1 MSDKLKKLTG
11 KNPRDFEPV
20 VFTLVNKPDV
30 DLFKELVDS
39 DDFLFD
45 FVKQNVC
52 NRMASVCNES
62 NYLNLLQFL
71 KFYSPSY
78 EDFIVSTL
86 VNFADEDLTDRMLGI
101 FEDGTEDE
109 KAYCAK
115 FFSYIQEPVAIEF
128 LKDNAYSQHQGL
140 SSNCAAALAAVGD
153 KDCYQKALEKLNSI
167 DDFEKLDAVKFLVSY
182 GNTDSVSNILT
193 AIKSSSLAENIA
205 GELLYLADIFSII
218 ERSET
223 DGLYI
228 LNLIINGLGEIFDL
242 SQAFDFRLYEVLEF
256 ILNTTMT
263 SEKAVV
269 LLNAA
274 EKFDVLTENDEYLF
288 DNSKDVKQEVFDIKK
303 LLKSVDREFLN
314 SFVADELKP
323 DSLLVYTALDLTS
336 DVSGVRLLLG
346 ANNQTIVLKAVE
358 TLKRLK
364 AFSDNDRTA
373 ALSVVSDENIKSI
386 INAM

>member
-1 MSDKLKKLTG
+1 MSDKLKSLTG
-11 KNPRDFEPV
+11 KNPVDFEPV
-20 VFTLVNKPDV
+20 VFTLINNPDV

-86 VNFADEDLTDRMLGI
+86 VNFADDELTDRMLGI

-314 SFVADELKP
+314 SFVADELKQ

-364 AFSDNDRTA
+364 AFSDNDRTL
-373 ALSVVSDENIKSI
+373 ALNVVSDENIKNI

>member
-1 MSDKLKKLTG
+1 MSDKLKNLTG

-20 VFTLVNKPDV
+20 VFTLINKPDV

-39 DDFLFD
+39 EDFLFD

-115 FFSYIQEPVAIEF
+115 FFSYIQEPVAIDF
-128 LKDNAYSQHQGL
+128 LKENVYSQHHGL
-140 SSNCAAALAAVGD
+140 SSNCAAALAAIGN
-153 KDCYQKALEKLNSI
+153 KDCYFEALEKLNSV

-182 GNTDSVSNILT
+182 GDTGAVLNILN
-193 AIKSSSLAENIA
+193 AVKSSAMAENIA
-205 GELLYLADIFSII
+205 GELLYLTDIFSIL
-218 ERSET
+218 ERSES
-223 DGLYI
+223 DGLFI

-242 SQAFDFRLYEVLEF
+242 SQVFDFRLYDVLEF

-263 SEKAVV
+263 SQRAVV
-269 LLNAA
+269 LLNAVD
-274 EKFDVLTENDEYLF
+274 KFDALTENDEYLF
-288 DNSKDVKQEVFDIKK
+288 DNSKDVKQEVFGIKK
-303 LLKSVDREFLN
+303 LLKSADREVLN
-314 SFVADELKP
+314 SFMSNELKQ

-364 AFSDNDRTA
+364 AFSDNDRTF
-373 ALSVVSDENIKSI
+373 ALNVVSDENIKNI

>member
-1 MSDKLKKLTG
+1 MSDKLKNLTG

-20 VFTLVNKPDV
+20 VFTLINNPDV

-86 VNFADEDLTDRMLGI
+86 VNFADDELTDRMLGI
-101 FEDGTEDE
+101 FEDGTDDE

-115 FFSYIQEPVAIEF
+115 FFSYIQEPVVIEF

-346 ANNQTIVLKAVE
+346 SNNQTVVLKAVE
-358 TLKRLK
+358 TLKRLNV
-364 AFSDNDRTA
+364 FSDEDRTA

>member
-1 MSDKLKKLTG
+1 MSDKLKSLTG
-11 KNPRDFEPV
+11 KNPVDFEPV
-20 VFTLVNKPDV
+20 VFTLINNPDV

-86 VNFADEDLTDRMLGI
+86 VNFADDELTDRMLGI

-242 SQAFDFRLYEVLEF
+242 SLAFDFRLYEVLEF

-364 AFSDNDRTA
+364 AFSDNDRTL
-373 ALSVVSDENIKSI
+373 ALNVVSDENIKNI

>member
-1 MSDKLKKLTG
+1 MSDKLKSLTG
-11 KNPRDFEPV
+11 KNPVDFEPV
-20 VFTLVNKPDV
+20 VFTLINKPDV
-30 DLFKELVDS
+30 DLFKELVES

-86 VNFADEDLTDRMLGI
+86 VNFADDELTDRMLGI

-364 AFSDNDRTA
+364 AFSDNDRTL
-373 ALSVVSDENIKSI
+373 ALNVVSDENIKNI

>member
-1 MSDKLKKLTG
+1 MSDKLKSLTG
-11 KNPRDFEPV
+11 KNPVDFEPV
-20 VFTLVNKPDV
+20 VFTLINKPDV

-86 VNFADEDLTDRMLGI
+86 VNFADDELTDRMLGI

-364 AFSDNDRTA
+364 AFSDNDRTL
-373 ALSVVSDENIKSI
+373 ALNVVSDENIKNI

>member
-1 MSDKLKKLTG
+1 MSDKLKSLTG
-11 KNPRDFEPV
+11 KNPVDFEPV
-20 VFTLVNKPDV
+20 VFTLINNPDV

-86 VNFADEDLTDRMLGI
+86 VNFADDELTDRMLGI

-346 ANNQTIVLKAVE
+346 SNNQTVVLKAVE
-358 TLKRLK
+358 TLKRLNV
-364 AFSDNDRTA
+364 FSDEDRTA

>member
-1 MSDKLKKLTG
+1 MSDKLKNLTG

-20 VFTLVNKPDV
+20 VFTLINNPDV

-86 VNFADEDLTDRMLGI
+86 VNFADDELTDRMLGI
-101 FEDGTEDE
+101 FEDGTDDE

-140 SSNCAAALAAVGD
+140 SSNCAAALAAAGD

-346 ANNQTIVLKAVE
+346 SNNQTVVLKAVE
-358 TLKRLK
+358 TLKRLNV
-364 AFSDNDRTA
+364 FSDEDRTA

>member
-1 MSDKLKKLTG
+1 MSDKLKSLTG
-11 KNPRDFEPV
+11 KNPVDFEPV
-20 VFTLVNKPDV
+20 VFTLINNPDV

-86 VNFADEDLTDRMLGI
+86 VNFADDELTDRMLGI

-346 ANNQTIVLKAVE
+346 SNNQTVVLKAVE

-364 AFSDNDRTA
+364 AFSDNDRTL
-373 ALSVVSDENIKSI
+373 ALNVVSDENIKNI

>member
-1 MSDKLKKLTG
+1 MSDKLKSLTG
-11 KNPRDFEPV
+11 KNPVDFEPV
-20 VFTLVNKPDV
+20 VFTLINNPDV

-86 VNFADEDLTDRMLGI
+86 VNFADDELTDRMLGI

-364 AFSDNDRTA
+364 AFSDEDRTA

>member
-1 MSDKLKKLTG
+1 MSDKLKNLTG

-20 VFTLVNKPDV
+20 VFTLINNPDV

-86 VNFADEDLTDRMLGI
+86 VNFADDELTDRMLGI
-101 FEDGTEDE
+101 FEDGTDDE

-115 FFSYIQEPVAIEF
+115 FFSYIQEPVVIEF

-346 ANNQTIVLKAVE
+346 SNNQTVVLKAVE

-364 AFSDNDRTA
+364 AFSDNDRTL
-373 ALSVVSDENIKSI
+373 ALSVVSDENIKNI

>member
-1 MSDKLKKLTG
+1 MSDKLKSLTG
-11 KNPRDFEPV
+11 KNPVDFEPV
-20 VFTLVNKPDV
+20 VFTLINNPDV

-86 VNFADEDLTDRMLGI
+86 VNFADDELTDRMLGI

-364 AFSDNDRTA
+364 AFSDNDRTL
-373 ALSVVSDENIKSI
+373 ALNVVSDENIKNI

>member
-20 VFTLVNKPDV
+20 VFTLINNPDV

-86 VNFADEDLTDRMLGI
+86 VNFADDELTDRMLGI

-364 AFSDNDRTA
+364 AFSDNDRTL
-373 ALSVVSDENIKSI
+373 ALNVVSDENIKNI

>member
-1 MSDKLKKLTG
+1 MSDKLKNLTG

-20 VFTLVNKPDV
+20 VFTLINNPDV

-86 VNFADEDLTDRMLGI
+86 VNFADDELTDRMLGI

-228 LNLIINGLGEIFDL
+228 LSLIINGLGEIFDL

-346 ANNQTIVLKAVE
+346 SNNQTVVLKAVE
-358 TLKRLK
+358 TLKRLNV
-364 AFSDNDRTA
+364 FSDEDRTA

>member
-1 MSDKLKKLTG
+1 MSDKLKNLTG

-20 VFTLVNKPDV
+20 VFTLINNPDV

-86 VNFADEDLTDRMLGI
+86 VNFADDELTDRMLGI
-101 FEDGTEDE
+101 FEDGTDDE

-115 FFSYIQEPVAIEF
+115 FFSYIQEPVVIEF

-346 ANNQTIVLKAVE
+346 SNNQTVVLKAVE

-364 AFSDNDRTA
+364 AFSDNDRTL

>member
-1 MSDKLKKLTG
+1 MSDKLKSLTG
-11 KNPRDFEPV
+11 KNPVDFEPV
-20 VFTLVNKPDV
+20 VFTLINNPDV

-86 VNFADEDLTDRMLGI
+86 VNFADDELTDRMLGI

-228 LNLIINGLGEIFDL
+228 LSLIINGLGEIFDL

-346 ANNQTIVLKAVE
+346 SNNQTVVLKAVE
-358 TLKRLK
+358 TLKRLNV
-364 AFSDNDRTA
+364 FSDEDRTA

>member
-1 MSDKLKKLTG
+1 MSDKLKSLTG
-11 KNPRDFEPV
+11 KNPVDFEPV
-20 VFTLVNKPDV
+20 VFTLINNPDV

-86 VNFADEDLTDRMLGI
+86 VNFADDELTDRMLGI
-101 FEDGTEDE
+101 FEDGTDDE

-346 ANNQTIVLKAVE
+346 SNNQTVVLKAVE
-358 TLKRLK
+358 TLKRLNV
-364 AFSDNDRTA
+364 FSDEDRTA

>member
-1 MSDKLKKLTG
+1 MSDKLKNLTG
-11 KNPRDFEPV
+11 KNPVDFEPV
-20 VFTLVNKPDV
+20 VFTLINNPDV

-86 VNFADEDLTDRMLGI
+86 VNFADDELTDRMLGI

-364 AFSDNDRTA
+364 AFSDNDRTL
-373 ALSVVSDENIKSI
+373 ALNVVSDENIKNI

>member
-1 MSDKLKKLTG
+1 MSDKLKSLTG
-11 KNPRDFEPV
+11 KNPVDYEPV
-20 VFTLVNKPDV
+20 VFTLINNPDV

-86 VNFADEDLTDRMLGI
+86 VNFADDELTDRMLGI

-364 AFSDNDRTA
+364 AFSDNDRTL
-373 ALSVVSDENIKSI
+373 ALNVVSDENIKNI